1 MKICSNCKKEL
12 IDEAKFCSECGL
24 EIKEKKLCQNCGG
37 ELKDDMKFC
46 VKCGTAVALVQDSE
60 NEPAREAEPVKEAE
74 PVNEAEPVEEASAVE
89 IKEDTA
95 PRKVKKS
102 NYILSLA
109 FGIASLVCAVLSA
122 DNFLKT
128 ILFFLPSMVVFL
140 ILSKCFTRQYY
151 KEADSENK
159 FIKAARILTR
169 IALPVGIVFAC
180 LSFVSAVVSFFT
192 SSFWQEILVFI
203 EDLFYE
209 IETELVYELGLSK

>member
-1 MKICSNCKKEL
+1 MKICSNCKNEL
-12 IDEAKFCSECGL
+12 TDEAKFCSECGS

-46 VKCGTAVALVQDSE
+46 VECGTAVATVQDAE
-60 NEPAREAEPVKEAE
+60 NEPVSEAE
-74 PVNEAEPVEEASAVE
+74 PVNEAEPVEKASAVE

-109 FGIASLVCAVLSA
+109 FGIASLACAVLSA

-128 ILFFLPSMVVFL
+128 ILFFLPSMVVSL

-159 FIKAARILTR
+159 FIKASRILTR

-180 LSFVSAVVSFFT
+180 ISFVSAVVSFFT
-192 SSFWQEILVFI
+192 SSFWQEILFFI

-209 IETELVYELGLSK
+209 IETELLYELGISK

>member
-1 MKICSNCKKEL
+1 
-12 IDEAKFCSECGL
+12 
-24 EIKEKKLCQNCGG
+24 
-37 ELKDDMKFC
+37 MKFC
-46 VKCGTAVALVQDSE
+46 VQCGTAVASVQDAE
-60 NEPAREAEPVKEAE
+60 NEPVSEAEPVKEAE
-74 PVNEAEPVEEASAVE
+74 PIQETIDVE
-89 IKEDTA
+89 IKENEA
-95 PRKVKKS
+95 PRVAKKS
-102 NYILSLA
+102 SYILSLA

-159 FIKAARILTR
+159 FIKASRILTK

-180 LSFVSAVVSFFT
+180 ISFVSAVVSFFT

-209 IETELVYELGLSK
+209 IETELLYELGLSK

>member
-37 ELKDDMKFC
+37 ELRDDMKFC
-46 VKCGTAVALVQDSE
+46 VECGTAVASKAGAE
-60 NEPAREAEPVKEAE
+60 NESVSEAEPVKEAE
-74 PVNEAEPVEEASAVE
+74 PIQETIDVE
-89 IKEDTA
+89 IKENEA
-95 PRKVKKS
+95 PRAAKKS
-102 NYILSLA
+102 SSVLSLA
-109 FGIASLVCAVLSA
+109 FAIVSLVCAVLSA

-159 FIKAARILTR
+159 FIKASRILTK

-180 LSFVSAVVSFFT
+180 ISFISAVVSFFT
-192 SSFWQEILVFI
+192 SSFWQEILFFI

-209 IETELVYELGLSK
+209 IETELLYELGISK

>member
-209 IETELVYELGLSK
+209 IETELLYELGLSK

>member
-12 IDEAKFCSECGL
+12 IDEAKFCSECGS

-37 ELKDDMKFC
+37 ELRDDMKFC
-46 VKCGTAVALVQDSE
+46 VECGTAVASVQDAE
-60 NEPAREAEPVKEAE
+60 NEPVSEAESIQETID
-74 PVNEAEPVEEASAVE
+74 VE
-89 IKEDTA
+89 IKENEA
-95 PRKVKKS
+95 PRVAKKS
-102 NYILSLA
+102 SYILSLA

-159 FIKAARILTR
+159 FIKASRILTR

-209 IETELVYELGLSK
+209 IETELLYELGLSK

>member
-12 IDEAKFCSECGL
+12 IDEAKFCSECGS

-37 ELKDDMKFC
+37 ELRDDMKFC
-46 VKCGTAVALVQDSE
+46 VQCGTAVASVQDAE
-60 NEPAREAEPVKEAE
+60 NEPVSEAE

-89 IKEDTA
+89 IKENEA
-95 PRKVKKS
+95 PRVAKKS
-102 NYILSLA
+102 SYILSLA
-109 FGIASLVCAVLSA
+109 FAIVSLVCAVLSA

-209 IETELVYELGLSK
+209 IETELLYELGLSK

>member
-12 IDEAKFCSECGL
+12 TDEAKFCSECGS
-24 EIKEKKLCQNCGG
+24 EIKEKKLCRNCGG
-37 ELKDDMKFC
+37 ELMDDMKFC
-46 VKCGTAVALVQDSE
+46 AECGTAVSSKADAE
-60 NEPAREAEPVKEAE
+60 NEPVS
-74 PVNEAEPVEEASAVE
+74 EAEPVEEASAVE

-180 LSFVSAVVSFFT
+180 ISFVSAVVSFFT

-209 IETELVYELGLSK
+209 IETELLYELGLSK

>member
-46 VKCGTAVALVQDSE
+46 VECGTAVASRADAE
-60 NEPAREAEPVKEAE
+60 NEPVKKAEPIQETIDAQIKE
-74 PVNEAEPVEEASAVE
+74 NEAPGV
-89 IKEDTA
+89 
-95 PRKVKKS
+95 VKKS
-102 NYILSLA
+102 SYILSLA

-159 FIKAARILTR
+159 FIKAARILTK

-180 LSFVSAVVSFFT
+180 ISFVSAVVSFFT

-209 IETELVYELGLSK
+209 IETELLYELGLSK